1 MYDDEACDNLTVNH
15 GVVVVGYGRY
25 NDTIDYW
32 VVRNTWGENWGDQ
45 GYINIQRGVN
55 KCSIETYPAFV
66 VSY

>member
-1 MYDDEACDNLTVNH
+1 MYDDEACDNLPVNH

-25 NDTIDYW
+25 NDIIDYW